1 MRVLSIATMMLLC
14 FTSFAVNTPPA
25 LNLSQTF
32 VNQTLCSNYSSDIQ
46 LFQSFEI
53 TDIDGDLITIVG
65 ISSSNQT
72 VFPNASLYA
81 GITSSSGTLNTYL
94 SSSSGT
100 TISGTSVITLEVT
113 DGTDTVFITLPTI
126 TVGETPTITLVN
138 NPQICTSEGT
148 VDLNQFVSPAGGEFD
163 NDGSPY
169 ENAEF
174 NAIEEGY
181 TSDGYAN
188 INYYY
193 TADGVC
199 GAYEYLTISIF
210 VSPTVTVNTTNTT
223 CGTATGTANA
233 LVSGGAPVLTQSW
246 STGATGTSGISN
258 LPAGQYMYY
267 FVDTN
272 NCSTTA
278 AFSIDPAGVSIN
290 ETVTDVVCY
299 SQANGGI
306 TISQTGLTTPVSY
319 VWSSGHTGTA
329 VSGLTAGTYTVY
341 ATDANNCMISK
352 AITVTQPEKITFD
365 AGVNSEPTCGAA
377 DGEIEVWGQYG
388 GIPPYTTTW
397 SNGTNGDINS
407 NLSFGVY
414 SATVKDA
421 NNCMAV
427 KPVYLSEANSADISG
442 SVIPASCG
450 GTDGKIL
457 VDVNSWTLDPIQ
469 SINWSNGATTE
480 DLLNVPPANYVCTA
494 TVANSGCIAIKG
506 WNIPVVKPLRQ
517 DICVITVDS
526 VTTTNLVVWEK
537 IQTIGIDHYN
547 IYRETSTQGEY
558 ILIDTVMSGNISLF
572 NDVIASPAERSWSYK
587 ISAVNICGE
596 ESPLSVAHRT
606 IHMDLLDL
614 GSNSVQVNWN
624 AYEGTTFTDY
634 IVWRF
639 TTAAGWEEAGTVSNT
654 TLSFTDPV
662 DYATP
667 GLDYMVEFE
676 LTTPC
681 SAEKAQDF
689 NTVRSNRERGQF
701 ATGEGVDGVSSN
713 SVGENYLNT
722 INMYPNPTSDKLTF
736 VQEGNE
742 QLTYTI
748 FSLSGQEM
756 QTSQSSQT
764 NTVLDLSNLNAGV
777 YLVEL
782 KMNDI
787 KITKR
792 VVKF

>member
-1 MRVLSIATMMLLC
+1 VAI
-14 FTSFAVNTPPA
+14 
-25 LNLSQTF
+25 
-32 VNQTLCSNYSSDIQ
+32 
-46 LFQSFEI
+46 FQPFEI
-53 TDIDGDLITIVG
+53 TDADNDFIQIIGIT
-65 ISSSNQT
+65 SSNQS
-72 VFPNASLYA
+72 VIQDASLYA
-81 GITSSSGTLNTYL
+81 DNIGSTGTLNSYL
-94 SSSSGT
+94 FANSGF
-100 TISGTSVITLEVT
+100 SGAGTCIITLEVT
-113 DGTDTVFITLPTI
+113 DGTDTVFITLPTV
-126 TVGETPTITLVN
+126 TVGETPVITLVA

-148 VDLNQFVSPAGGEFD
+148 VDLNQFVNPAGGIFD
-163 NDGSPY
+163 YDGDVY
-169 ENAEF
+169 ENSEF

-181 TSDGYAN
+181 TTDGSVG
-188 INYYY
+188 INYTYS
-193 TADGVC
+193 DGVC
-199 GAYEYLTISIF
+199 AAYEYLSINIF
-210 VSPTVTVNTTNTT
+210 VSPSVTINTTATA
-223 CGTATGTANA
+223 CGAATGTANA
-233 LVSGGAPVLTQSW
+233 VAAGGAPVLTQSW
-246 STGATGTSGISN
+246 STGVTGTSGISG
-258 LPAGQYMYY
+258 LAAGQYMYY
-267 FVDTN
+267 LVDTN

-290 ETVTDVVCY
+290 ETVTDVVCF
-299 SQANGGI
+299 SQANGAI
-306 TISQTGLTTPVSY
+306 TISQTGLTTPVNY

-329 VSGLTAGTYTVY
+329 VSGLSAGTYTVY

-352 AITVTQPEKITFD
+352 TITVTQPEKVTFE
-365 AGVNSEPTCGAA
+365 AGVNSSPTCGAA
-377 DGEIEVWGQYG
+377 DGEVEVWGLSG

-397 SNGTNGDINS
+397 SNGTSGEINS
-407 NLSFGVY
+407 NLAFGIY

-442 SVIPASCG
+442 SVIPANCG

-457 VDVNSWTLDPIQ
+457 VDIYSWTLDPIQ
-469 SINWSNGATTE
+469 SISWSNGATTE

-494 TVANSGCIAIKG
+494 TVANSGCKAIKG

-537 IQTIGIDHYN
+537 VQTIGIDYYN

-558 ILIDTVMSGNISLF
+558 IQIDTVWANNISLF
-572 NDVIASPAERSWSYK
+572 NDVIASPSERSWSYK
-587 ISAVNICGE
+587 IGAVNVCGE
-596 ESPLSVAHRT
+596 ESPLSIAHRT
-606 IHMDLLDL
+606 IHLDLLDL

-624 AYEGTTFTDY
+624 AYEGTTFTEY

-639 TTAAGWEEAGTVSNT
+639 TSANGWEEAGTVSNT
-654 TLSFTDPV
+654 TLSFTDTV

-676 LTTPC
+676 LTIPC

-713 SVGENYLNT
+713 SVDENYLNS
-722 INMYPNPTSDKLTF
+722 IQMYPNPTSDKLIC
-736 VQEGNE
+736 VQEGTENV
-742 QLTYTI
+742 TYTV
-748 FSLSGQEM
+748 FSLSGQQM
-756 QTSQSSQT
+756 QTNQSNQA
-764 NTVLDLSNLNAGV
+764 NTVLDLSDLNAGV

-782 KMNDI
+782 KMKDI

-792 VVKF
+792 IVKF